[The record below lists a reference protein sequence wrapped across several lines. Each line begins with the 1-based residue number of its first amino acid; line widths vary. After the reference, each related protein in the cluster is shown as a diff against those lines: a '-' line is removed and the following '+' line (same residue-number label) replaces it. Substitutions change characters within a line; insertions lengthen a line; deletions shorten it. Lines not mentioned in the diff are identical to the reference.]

1 MTSHAFSAIN
11 QGLSVIKVEVEIKT
25 IFGKPSFIIIGLAN
39 RVVAESRER
48 ITASLLHC
56 GVRLRARKTI
66 VNLAPADLSK
76 TTSSM
81 ELAIAVA
88 LLQIYEETH
97 LDTRHSLFLGELSLD
112 GQLRRVNGLLPII
125 LQAKQMG
132 IKRIFFPQA
141 NLAEL
146 VAMPDLEFFPL
157 ESLGELIAFGRGSKK
172 LLPYK
177 VTKPNFAKLTAG
189 DSLDLADIF
198 GQEQA
203 KRALAISAAGGH
215 NLLLFGPPGAGK
227 SMLAQAILSILPP
240 MSEEE
245 FLEVNRLYSLAGL
258 LERGLL
264 TKRPFRA
271 PHHSISSAAL
281 IGGAKQNVGEIVLA
295 HRGILFMD
303 EFAEFSRSTLEI
315 LRQPLE
321 QGQIS
326 IQRVEQRHTYP
337 CDFTLVAAANPCAC
351 GFAGSRKVC
360 HCSLHQ
366 LQTYRSKFSGPL
378 LDRIDLSLRIQE
390 VQLRQIATSSHSE
403 SQAIKAQVGAAVARQ
418 RKRYLGTQF
427 LRNSRLS
434 SRAVLEFCQLTAKAK
449 QVAQAAALRHQ
460 LSTRAYF
467 KLIKVAQ
474 TIADL
479 QESDEIQQEHVV
491 EAFSLRE
498 SF

>member
-1 MTSHAFSAIN
+1 MSSYAFSAIN

-25 IFGKPSFIIIGLAN
+25 IFGKPNFIIIGLAN

-48 ITASLLHC
+48 ITASLLSC
-56 GVRLRARKTI
+56 GVRLRAKKTI

-88 LLQIYEETH
+88 LLQLYGEIH
-97 LDTRHSLFLGELSLD
+97 LDVEHSLFLGELSLD
-112 GQLRRVNGLLPII
+112 GKLRPIHGLLPII

-132 IKRIFFPQA
+132 VRRIFFPRP
-141 NLAEL
+141 NLPEL
-146 VAMPDLEFFPL
+146 VRVSGLEFFPL
-157 ESLGELIAFGRGSKK
+157 ESLSELISFGRSQ
-172 LLPYK
+172 
-177 VTKPNFAKLTAG
+177 AKLQAYLAPPLSG
-189 DSLDLADIF
+189 LASQSVNNLDLSDIF

-203 KRALAISAAGGH
+203 KRALAITAAGGH

-227 SMLAQAILSILPP
+227 SMLAQALLSILPA
-240 MSEEE
+240 MNEEE

-326 IQRVEQRHTYP
+326 IQRVDQRHTYP

-351 GFAGSRKVC
+351 GFTGSRKAC
-360 HCSLHQ
+360 RCSLHQ
-366 LQTYRSKFSGPL
+366 LQNYRSKFSGPL

-390 VQLRQIATSSHSE
+390 VQLRQITLSARSE
-403 SQAIKAQVGAAVARQ
+403 SATIRAQVNTAVARQ
-418 RKRYLGTQF
+418 RKRYQGTQF
-427 LRNSRLS
+427 LRNNRLS
-434 SRAVLEFCQLTAKAK
+434 SREVLQFCRLTAKAR
-449 QVAQAAALRHQ
+449 QLAQAAALRHQ